1 MNERPESTISE
12 LLADHSL
19 ISEAIAR
26 GVREAILKHA
36 QAGNPVC
43 TLENGKVVWISADA
57 VLSRL
62 YDGPAS

>member
-1 MNERPESTISE
+1 MNERPESNISE
-12 LLADHSL
+12 LLADHS
-19 ISEAIAR
+19 IINEAIAR

-43 TLENGKVVWISADA
+43 TWENGKVVWIAADT

-62 YDGPAS
+62 SSGAD